1 VNKKAALLFLLEAA
15 VVLAAFVRPTHIVIY
30 AHGDSL
36 ICRLPAV
43 PSSLS
48 KKQLPCQITKI
59 LYPIAKLVLEQA
71 FE

>member
-1 VNKKAALLFLLEAA
+1 MNKKAALLFLFEAA
-15 VVLAAFVRPTHIVIY
+15 VALAEFVRPNHIVIY
-30 AHGDSL
+30 AYGDSL

-59 LYPIAKLVLEQA
+59 LYPIARIGIRTSL
-71 FE
+71 